1 MVDYFQFRSNIKPTP
16 DQWMNTNLPTHPPT
30 HAPVAINQLELN
42 VLQMLQYDLQVSSS
56 LYAKYF
62 FEIRT
67 LYDSKKGIKGGSSGG
82 GGGGGSGAL
91 KGTTSFPLKPLTRI
105 QARRLEARSSSM
117 SKTYDTMSRNGAL
130 ERKSHSFIISGYK
143 ERKTK
148 GRAVLS

>member
-1 MVDYFQFRSNIKPTP
+1 
-16 DQWMNTNLPTHPPT
+16 
-30 HAPVAINQLELN
+30 
-42 VLQMLQYDLQVSSS
+42 MLQYDLQVSSS

-67 LYDSKKGIKGGSSGG
+67 LYDSKKGIKGGSGG
-82 GGGGGSGAL
+82 GGGGGGGGGNSNARTQGS
-91 KGTTSFPLKPLTRI
+91 SFPLKPLTRV